1 MVANGRG
8 LSTALVASAWFQGV
22 RGCFLAQPHT
32 RRLSAYRHLGHMRKQ
47 SSLASRITFSEPK
60 THTFH

>member
-32 RRLSAYRHLGHMRKQ
+32 RRLSAYRHLGHYEKAI
-47 SSLASRITFSEPK
+47 LTGFKDHIF
-60 THTFH
+60 